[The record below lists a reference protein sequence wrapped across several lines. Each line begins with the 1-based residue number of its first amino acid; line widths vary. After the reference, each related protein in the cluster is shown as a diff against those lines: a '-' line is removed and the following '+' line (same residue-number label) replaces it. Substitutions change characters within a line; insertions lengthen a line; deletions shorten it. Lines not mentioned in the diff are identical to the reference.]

1 MATTKKTTKVVTPV
15 DERETFVSLQKNF
28 ADSEQV
34 AQEKLKTLHDLQE
47 TDMEIDKL
55 LQLRGELPEEVAALE
70 SELDAQKAKYAR
82 AEQMIEGYNQNIE
95 EARKQIAE
103 LEDEMAKYREQL
115 NNITNSRE
123 YDSINKEL
131 ENQGLLKAI
140 AEKNIGEAREAIED
154 CKADMDSRGGDAP
167 DGRKVKGTL
176 HWVWAGD
183 AVPATVNLYGNL
195 FTLRN
200 MNDME
205 EGKDYKDYLNPES
218 LRVAEGA
225 LVEPSLAKAAPLDKF
240 QFLRHG
246 YFCADTST
254 TAEKP
259 VFNLTV
265 SLKDSWGKEQKKQ
278 G

>member
-154 CKADMDSRGGDAP
+154 CKADMDRINDAITIRESDLEAKKTELANIVESTAKEERTLVERRRQFTSKLDERTISAYERIRNSTHNHLAVVTLYPKNEDGTYGDACGGCFHTITPQRLIDIASGKKLVICEHCGRIIVNP
-167 DGRKVKGTL
+167 DI
-176 HWVWAGD
+176 
-183 AVPATVNLYGNL
+183 
-195 FTLRN
+195 
-200 MNDME
+200 
-205 EGKDYKDYLNPES
+205 
-218 LRVAEGA
+218 
-225 LVEPSLAKAAPLDKF
+225 
-240 QFLRHG
+240 
-246 YFCADTST
+246 
-254 TAEKP
+254 
-259 VFNLTV
+259 
-265 SLKDSWGKEQKKQ
+265 
-278 G
+278 